1 MKATDKTVDSCGNIT
16 GYSLTSGEKREDF
29 TEKENKMSYVDKPD
43 WQKSL
48 EHHEELCTER
58 YKSIHKELQF
68 IREDMREMRTGQR
81 WLIGIVLAWPPL
93 IIAALQMIA

>member
-1 MKATDKTVDSCGNIT
+1 
-16 GYSLTSGEKREDF
+16 
-29 TEKENKMSYVDKPD
+29 MSYVEKPD

>member
-1 MKATDKTVDSCGNIT
+1 
-16 GYSLTSGEKREDF
+16 
-29 TEKENKMSYVDKPD
+29 MSYVEKPD

-48 EHHEELCTER
+48 VHHEELCAER

-81 WLIGIVLAWPPL
+81 WLIGIVLVWPPL